1 MTIDHLK
8 ILRRLADGLIVS
20 LDNDEAGQA
29 ATERAIDLAEAN
41 DFVIKVAKF
50 GEKDPADFVKNHPG
64 KIKSALETAL
74 SAVAY
79 YLDKYPVSGKD
90 RKLSL
95 GEIKKNLRIVLGK
108 IKNVSSSVE
117 RGQWLKELE
126 KRSGIGENL
135 LLEEME
141 ALKTGVTREEIE
153 SEVVADQVL
162 SRQERIADQLLNLAF
177 SKKEFFEELSR
188 HADFLPEAHRQ
199 TLLAEAKD
207 LNDIILLRSSLS
219 LIEKDESKAARQFKE
234 LLRQLQ
240 LEYWKIK
247 RKIKMEE
254 MNQAKDEKIY
264 QQLLEEFIE
273 LAGPQYTPKFRK

>member
-1 MTIDHLK
+1 MPT
-8 ILRRLADGLIVS
+8 RC
-20 LDNDEAGQA
+20 
-29 ATERAIDLAEAN
+29 
-41 DFVIKVAKF
+41 F
-50 GEKDPADFVKNHPG
+50 PG
-64 KIKSALETAL
+64 KS
-74 SAVAY
+74 
-79 YLDKYPVSGKD
+79 
-90 RKLSL
+90 
-95 GEIKKNLRIVLGK
+95 
-108 IKNVSSSVE
+108 
-117 RGQWLKELE
+117 
-126 KRSGIGENL
+126 
-135 LLEEME
+135 
-141 ALKTGVTREEIE
+141 
-153 SEVVADQVL
+153 
-162 SRQERIADQLLNLAF
+162 LAF

-264 QQLLEEFIE
+264 QQLLEEFNNISSTIQS
-273 LAGPQYTPKFRK
+273 LGISPIDLRN